1 MTTLVAA
8 TLLGFLVALRGG
20 IAIWFVG
27 GVVVAAFAL
36 LSAPSLGTA
45 ALDTPL
51 MITAYNLGLFAG
63 IFALDAMPRLRP
75 AALRARNNPPR
86 S

>member
-8 TLLGFLVALRGG
+8 TLLGFLLALRCG

-27 GVVVAAFAL
+27 GVVL
-36 LSAPSLGTA
+36 A
-45 ALDTPL
+45 ALAFFAAPTLGAAALETPL

-63 IFALDAMPRLRP
+63 IVALDRAPSLRP
-75 AALRARNNPPR
+75 AALRARNNRPR